1 MQRGASSNFVRILI
15 LGLLATVS
23 PFSIDM
29 YLPGF
34 PEIARSLHTSI
45 DSVQLSLTSYFL
57 GLAIGQLIYGPLL
70 DRYGR
75 RRPLY
80 AGLFI
85 YIVASIIC
93 AFAGT
98 VESLIAFRLLQAL
111 GGCVGMVASQALI
124 RDVFPVNR
132 TAQAFSWITL
142 VVAVSPMIAPTLGGY
157 VTAHIGWPWV
167 FIILATITA
176 MIGLA
181 SYFFLP
187 AGKGPNPTHSLMPG
201 AVVANFFLVIRTP
214 RFAVYALSGGLAM
227 ATTFAYIAG
236 SPDVFMNIYGLSEKQ
251 YGWVFAFLAVAL
263 IGSTQLTPL
272 FLRRWSSESL
282 VRFALLYQGVIGVVM
297 VAGTVF
303 GGWSLTALLALL
315 FLFLCGQGLIGPNTT
330 SLSLAPFEY
339 HAGTAAS
346 LLGAW
351 RMGAGALISA
361 IVSILHDGTA
371 LPMVGVMAGCAWV
384 SLLILLSGSRRV
396 VLK

>member
-351 RMGAGALISA
+351 RMSAGALISA